1 MVSLEINKRR
11 PYITRLHYEM
21 VCLIRVLVYLEM
33 TVVGIHYSP
42 FKASFMRIKCLIYCE
57 CGIFSECGIFNKCVV
72 VIQEGFVCCILFIIL
87 KMYQDNHIFYVA
99 YYLAY
104 VTS

>member
-1 MVSLEINKRR
+1 
-11 PYITRLHYEM
+11 
-21 VCLIRVLVYLEM
+21 M
-33 TVVGIHYSP
+33 TAVGIHCSP
-42 FKASFMRIKCLIYCE
+42 FKATLMRIKCLIHCE
-57 CGIFSECGIFNKCVV
+57 CGIFNECGV
-72 VIQEGFVCCILFIIL
+72 VIQEWFVCCILFIIL